1 VTRRRREG
9 VRLAVGLSLLAALGA
24 PAAAQNYFGQNQ
36 VQYDKFDWRIRETEH
51 FLIYYYPEEE
61 RAAFDAARMAERAYA
76 RLSIVLDHQ
85 FREKKPIMLFSSRTD
100 FGQNNVT
107 GDLGEGT
114 GGVTEAT
121 RHRMLLN
128 FTGDYKSFE
137 HVLTHEMVH
146 AFQYDIFARGK
157 AGNGLQ
163 TLVQFLPPLWFAEGM
178 AEYLSLGPH
187 SPLTTTWMRDAAL
200 NGKIPTIEQLGNEP
214 DKYFPYRY
222 GQSLWSYIG
231 QKWGDEVIGQI
242 MNSVPSVGVE
252 RAFRRELGVSLE
264 DLGDEWREDLQTRL
278 LPAVGSM
285 DRPRRFA
292 QPMLSAERSGGEI
305 FLAPALSNDGKT
317 IAFLSN
323 GSFVRGQVFI
333 DLWLGDAETGKR
345 TARLIKSALD
355 PDFEE
360 LRLLYSQ
367 SAFSPDGRLLAV
379 TAQRRGKDVLYLFDV
394 RSRKEAKR
402 FELNMESVTGPSW
415 SPDGSRL
422 VFSGNSGG
430 ITDLYIVNA
439 DGTGL
444 RRLTNDRYGDLQ
456 PQWSPD
462 GKTIAFATDRDSA
475 SFDLLKFKPWR
486 IALLDV
492 ESGSTTV
499 IPGQGG
505 LNLNPQW
512 APDGRSIAYISDR
525 SGTANVFLYDLDAHE
540 HYQLTNVP
548 GAVSALT
555 EFSPAISWARQA
567 DRLAFTYYEN
577 AQYTIWTVNNPRALK
592 KGPYRDAPAPVVL
605 AATPPP
611 ADSATKSVSIVA
623 LLDSAEI
630 GLPDTTKFRVNPY
643 HVRFQPDYA
652 ARPSIAYTPDAFGR
666 SVFGGTTLVMSDMLG
681 NNHLAISGE
690 VNGRMSEAR
699 AFLGYTNLSNRWQ
712 YSTGLS
718 QAPYYF
724 LSSDSLSNTFAPG
737 VALEDQEITTYV
749 TRQAFAVTAYPLD
762 RFTRFEFGAGFNNI
776 DRSRWF
782 VTRKIFNG
790 TSAGGYSVDSTH
802 RDPSLNY
809 VDGQIALVSDNTLF
823 GYTGPIM
830 GRRVRVQVTPV
841 VGSYDWVEYLA
852 DYRRYDPII
861 FNYLTLATR
870 VYSDLSIGPDET
882 AFPKYIA
889 RPDFVRGYDRN
900 STFYLS
906 CPVIGANPT
915 NCSAVQLLGSRVA
928 VANVELRFPLVR
940 RLELGFL
947 PIDLPPLDGLFFY
960 DAGLA
965 WSSGQAVYASRP
977 VDYNVASQRYPL
989 RSYGFGL
996 RLNLFNYAIVRWD
1009 FAIPVDQGGHKGVWT
1024 WSLWPSF

>member
-1 VTRRRREG
+1 MHLGRECWR
-9 VRLAVGLSLLAALGA
+9 VIAGLSLLAALGA

-36 VQYDKFDWRIRETEH
+36 VQYDKFDWKILETEH
-51 FLIYYYPEEE
+51 FLIYYYPEEL
-61 RAAFDAARMAERAYA
+61 RATWDAARMAERSYA
-76 RLSIVLDHQ
+76 RLSRMLDHQ

-114 GGVTEAT
+114 GGVTEAM

-128 FTGDYKSFE
+128 FTGDYRSFE
-137 HVLTHEMVH
+137 HVLAHEMVH

-178 AEYLSLGPH
+178 AEYLSLGPN
-187 SPLTTTWMRDAAL
+187 SALTTAWMRDAAL
-200 NGKIPTIEQLGNEP
+200 NGKIPTIEQLTDDPE
-214 DKYFPYRY
+214 KYFPYRF
-222 GQSLWSYIG
+222 GHSLWSYIG
-231 QKWGDEVIGQI
+231 QKWGDEVIAQI

-252 RAFRRELGVSLE
+252 RAFRRELGISLD

-278 LPAVGSM
+278 LPAVGVM

-292 QPMLSAERSGGEI
+292 QPLLTAKKSGGEI
-305 FLAPALSNDGKT
+305 FLAPALSSDGKS

-323 GSFVRGQVFI
+323 GSVARGQVFI
-333 DLWLGDAETGKR
+333 DLWLGDGETGKR
-345 TARLIKSALD
+345 IERLVKSALD

-367 SAFSPDGRLLAV
+367 SAFSPDGHWLAV

-394 RSRKEAKR
+394 QARKEAKR
-402 FELNMESVTGPSW
+402 FNLGMESITGPSW
-415 SPDGSRL
+415 SPDGARL
-422 VFSGNSGG
+422 VFSGSLGG
-430 ITDLYIVNA
+430 ITDLYVVNA
-439 DGTGL
+439 DGGGL
-444 RRLTNDRYGDLQ
+444 RRLTDDRYGDFQ

-462 GKTIAFATDRDSA
+462 GTTIAFATDRDSA
-475 SFDLLKFKPWR
+475 SFDQLRFNPWR
-486 IALLDV
+486 IALLDLQ
-492 ESGSTTV
+492 SGRTTV
-499 IPGQGG
+499 LPAQSG

-512 APDGRSIAYISDR
+512 APDGRSIAYLSNR
-525 SGTANVFLYDLDAHE
+525 TGTANVFLFDLDTRE
-540 HYQLTNVP
+540 HYQLTNVA
-548 GAVSALT
+548 GAISALT
-555 EFSPAISWARQA
+555 EYSPAITWARDA
-567 DRLAFTYYEN
+567 DRLAFTYYDNSE
-577 AQYTIWTVNNPRALK
+577 YTIWTLNNPRALRK
-592 KGPYRDAPAPVVL
+592 APYRE
-605 AATPPP
+605 PPP
-611 ADSATKSVSIVA
+611 PLVFVPPPPSADSTTKTVSVVA
-623 LLDSAEI
+623 LLDSVDL
-630 GLPDTTKFRVNPY
+630 GLPDTTRFRINPY
-643 HVRFQPDYA
+643 RVRFQPDYA

-681 NNHLAISGE
+681 NNHVAVSAE

-724 LSSDSLSNTFAPG
+724 LSSDSLSNTPNPG
-737 VALEDQEITTYV
+737 VALENQEITTYV
-749 TRQAFAVTAYPLD
+749 TRQAFGVTAYPLN

-782 VTRKIFNG
+782 VTRKVFNG
-790 TSAGGYSVDSTH
+790 SSASGYSVDSTG

-809 VDGQIALVSDNTLF
+809 IDGQIAVVSDNTLF
-823 GYTGPIM
+823 GYTGPVM
-830 GRRVRVQVTPV
+830 GRRFRLQVSPV
-841 VGSYDWVEYLA
+841 VGSYNWVQYLA

-870 VYSDLSIGPDET
+870 LYTDLSVGHDET

-928 VANVELRFPLVR
+928 VANAELRFPLIR
-940 RLELGFL
+940 RVELGFL
-947 PIDLPPLDGLFFY
+947 PVDLPPLDGLFFY
-960 DAGLA
+960 DVGLA
-965 WSSGQAVYASRP
+965 WSQGQTVYGMRP
-977 VDYNVASQRYPL
+977 ADYDVANQRYPL

-1009 FAIPVDQGGHKGVWT
+1009 YAIPVDQIGRKGVWT